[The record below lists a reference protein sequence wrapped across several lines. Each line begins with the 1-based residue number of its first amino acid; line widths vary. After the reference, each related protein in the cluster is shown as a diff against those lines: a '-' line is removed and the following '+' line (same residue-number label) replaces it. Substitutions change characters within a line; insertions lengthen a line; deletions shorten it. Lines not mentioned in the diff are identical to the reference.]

1 MKTIIKDMKDEEKE
15 HHSTGLLNVISRLKL
30 YYKKDNILQI
40 LSNPKGEGTMFLI
53 RIPNV

>member
-1 MKTIIKDMKDEEKE
+1 MKDEEKE